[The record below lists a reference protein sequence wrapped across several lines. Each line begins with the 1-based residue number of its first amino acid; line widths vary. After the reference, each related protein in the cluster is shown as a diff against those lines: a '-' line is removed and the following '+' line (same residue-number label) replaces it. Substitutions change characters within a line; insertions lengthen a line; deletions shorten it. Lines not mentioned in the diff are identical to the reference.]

1 MLRCLLILVLIS
13 ITYLSIGQK
22 YYVDRKRQMFLGLSG
37 GANFSFVNVTAHHH
51 VLTPMNN
58 ITDEE
63 ERNKQYGKMG
73 SNAGGQIGLYFKYGI
88 GRHFSVVSNP
98 SFQVNQ
104 FRYLTDYFWADT
116 LVNLPVERE
125 LLHQQKINYISVP
138 ISVRYDFTINQ
149 ISPYAHLGP
158 QLNFLQNANKTIYY
172 DDVIDGEVDIRKSKG
187 SSGNINAKKHFNHFN
202 FGFLSGAGVSYYSNY
217 FTLSFETNVSFGF
230 RKIINDENRFKD
242 FTGLT
247 IPYFDVFDQLRIGNL
262 GLQLTAVF
270 PIDTS
275 VKLSI
280 LKKSRN

>member
-1 MLRCLLILVLIS
+1 MLRCLLFLVLIS
-13 ITYLSIGQK
+13 ITCHSIGQK

-51 VLTPMNN
+51 VLTPMNS

-88 GRHFSVVSNP
+88 ARHISVVSNP

-104 FRYLTDYFWADT
+104 FRYLTSYNWADT
-116 LVNLPVERE
+116 LINLGVERE
-125 LLHQQKINYISVP
+125 ILHQQKINSIIVP

-149 ISPYAHLGP
+149 ISPYAHFGP
-158 QLNFLQNANKTIYY
+158 QLHFLQDANKAIYF
-172 DDVIDGEVDIRKSKG
+172 DDVIDGEVDIRNSKG
-187 SSGNINAKKHFNHFN
+187 TSGNVNAKKHFNHFN

-217 FTLSFETNVSFGF
+217 FTLSFETNVSFGL
-230 RKIINDENRFKD
+230 RKIVNDEHRYKD
-242 FTGLT
+242 YTGFTLQ
-247 IPYFDVFDQLRIGNL
+247 YFDVLDQLRMGSL
-262 GLQLTAVF
+262 ALQLTAVF